1 MSVVRDPTQGTL
13 LAPDLTAPAV
23 GDGIALPEG
32 FALADATF
40 ARSGPDLVLTEPDG
54 SHVVVRGFFSFTDPP
69 NLEVPG
75 GVTFPGT
82 LAAKLAGPWAP
93 GQVAQAQPTADPL
106 PIGQVETIQGTVSVT
121 RADGTKVILD
131 VGEPVYEGDIVETG
145 GGGAIGIVFAD
156 ETTFSM
162 AENGR
167 MVLDEMVYDPDAG
180 DGSLSVSVVKGVFTF
195 VSGEVAKSTPD
206 AMKVE
211 TPVATIGIRG
221 TQGGIDIADGQT
233 LTVVLMPEADG
244 TVGEIVLLIGDAV
257 YTINQAEFAVTA
269 SAVTGQVTE
278 PYKFTVE
285 QVIEVFNQALGTM
298 PARIDRANSYGV
310 DQTGADATEG
320 SEDGGEAGDGAGE
333 DPAGEDEDIGEDID
347 AIAEF
352 DTAAGTEDPD
362 PAADVVVAVY
372 TDVDYTD
379 DDNTL
384 TIGDI
389 EIAINPAMTSETEGG
404 PSTTE
409 DDSTTES
416 GPVETAIDLSGNNTL
431 SGDGGSNSLDGGA
444 GNDTLLG
451 LGGADFLDG
460 GTGDDFLDGGAGND
474 TLVGGSGDDIVLG
487 GGGDDTIIGGV
498 GAGIDTYDGGDGTD
512 TIVFTSATSGIVVDL
527 EGVDETWGAA
537 GPEIDVDVLK
547 LIENVIAGSGN
558 DVLIGD
564 GENNTLDGYNGDN
577 TLSGGGGNDAL
588 IGGIGSDWVDYAAI
602 DSGMT
607 VDLGLGVVVTA
618 EQGTDTLSSIENV
631 ITGAGDDTLIGDEND
646 NVLRGGSGSDSLVGG
661 TGNDTADYT
670 AIGGGI
676 TADLGSGV
684 VDAGE
689 LGTDTLT
696 SIENVIGS
704 ASDDT
709 FIGDENDNVL
719 DGGGGRDTVDYSA
732 IGTGIVVNL
741 SAGTAMAGA
750 HGSDTLLNIE
760 TVIAGSGGDT
770 LIGDENQNSLLGGGG
785 DDTIAGGLG
794 VDTLYGGDGNDTFSY
809 ADGDDR
815 DLVFGDGGDDTVLG
829 SAGDDVI
836 TFRWFSG
843 MATVETIDGGG
854 GTDVVRLGDKHS
866 LGDFSETTLV
876 GIDRIEGST
885 GGDTIWGS
893 VDSDTIAGGAGADRL
908 TGSGGDDVFFFEAGD
923 GADTVFDFELGD
935 VLEFFGFA
943 ADEIEIVQGGKDVI
957 VAGSGA
963 DAVEVKLD
971 NQSGSGYAVTDV
983 GGGTVTVTIDT
994 GGVGS

>member
-82 LAAKLAGPWAP
+82 LAAKLAGPRAP

-285 QVIEVFNQALGTM
+285 QVIEVFNQALSTM

-474 TLVGGSGDDIVLG
+474 TLVGGSGDDIVLDDD
-487 GGGDDTIIGGV
+487 DDTIIGGV

-564 GENNTLDGYNGDN
+564 GENNTLDGYNGDD

-815 DLVFGDGGDDTVLG
+815 DLVFGDGDDDTVLG

>member
-82 LAAKLAGPWAP
+82 LAAKLAGPRAP

-310 DQTGADATEG
+310 DQTGPDATEG

-564 GENNTLDGYNGDN
+564 GENNTLDGYNGDD

-719 DGGGGRDTVDYSA
+719 DGGGGRTVDYSA

-923 GADTVFDFELGD
+923 GANTVFDFELGD